1 MCRTTGTTQ
10 TVIIPSGAP
19 PGPPPQDAME
29 ASLTRKEIRQGEE
42 AQLQVD
48 SPIASRKRYSH
59 IA

>member
-1 MCRTTGTTQ
+1 MQDYRNNTDCHNPLRGS
-10 TVIIPSGAP
+10 PRA
-19 PGPPPQDAME
+19 PPQDAME